1 MESSFMMGWLSNQ
14 ESHIIKTLYN
24 NYHSSIHEMDVTV
37 LLFNM
42 CKRSSILVQ
51 YTCWKNIQKSH
62 NQIKMAV
69 NCCEISW
76 RNVLKLYRT
85 DLRSWIRTLWILFL
99 FLHFVTLVNSELTY
113 DLREEQVTGTYVGNV
128 KQSMML
134 QGQLNPDDAENMN
147 LQ

>member
-1 MESSFMMGWLSNQ
+1 
-14 ESHIIKTLYN
+14 
-24 NYHSSIHEMDVTV
+24 
-37 LLFNM
+37 
-42 CKRSSILVQ
+42 
-51 YTCWKNIQKSH
+51 
-62 NQIKMAV
+62 MAV